1 LKQPA
6 HVDRDR
12 AAAPIGAP
20 PAMADQPARERIV
33 NDLDTTLV
41 IEAAAGT
48 GKTTALVSR
57 IVSVIASGR
66 ATLDRIVAVTFT
78 EKAAG
83 ELKLRLREEIE
94 RGRTN
99 PRETPARRELLQA
112 SLPKL
117 EEARIGTI
125 HSFCADL
132 LSEKPVEAGIDP
144 RFVVAPP
151 DTAQGLVNRA
161 FDSWFEEELA
171 APHPGVRRILRRR
184 RFDGDGPRR
193 NEGSGPRR
201 MLLEVVRKLVEW
213 RDFDAPWRYREFDRD
228 REIDG
233 LLADLKTLG
242 DLHTCGKPDDWL
254 TRAMDE
260 FDRFVYEMNRLE
272 AVRGGRDYDALE
284 AELLKL
290 LTPRQNIWTW
300 RGYGPLYGARDGE
313 PIKREDVLARREQ
326 VHQRLEHF
334 RDAAGAQ
341 LAPMLRD
348 ELWPVVARYNELK
361 QRAGQLDFMDLLLMA
376 RDLVRDNP
384 VVRAEL
390 QSRFTHIFIDEF
402 QDTDPLQVEILLLLA
417 ADDPGHSDWRA
428 VRPIAG
434 KLFIVGDPKQSIYR
448 FRRADV
454 ALYQR
459 VKHQLLERGA
469 QLEYLT
475 ASFRPNADL
484 AEFAN
489 AAFAPLMSESAT
501 QAAYAPLNALRPAT
515 PEQPAIV
522 ALPVP
527 APYGDYGRIV
537 KWKIDESLPRAV
549 AGFIAWLIRE
559 SGWTITQRGGADHPV
574 PIQAR
579 HVCILFRRFEA
590 WGDDMSRGYM
600 RALEARRVPHVL
612 LGGRSFHEREE
623 VETLRNALMAIER
636 PDDELAVFATLHG
649 PIFALPD
656 AALLTFRET
665 VGSLHPFR
673 QITKTLDSDLQEV
686 AQALT
691 VLRELHRGRNRRPVA
706 DTIQQFL
713 ARTRAHA
720 GFAVWP
726 TGEQALANIMRV
738 LDKARRYE
746 ARGGI
751 SFRGFVDLLEAE
763 ADSAEGAD
771 AKVVEEGTDGVRMM
785 TVHSAKGLEFPVVIL
800 ADLTCKETGAAQRY
814 IDPERRLCAMSVAG
828 CLPDELLE
836 RREEEERRDHEES
849 VRLLYVAA
857 TRARDLLVVPV
868 VGDRSAEQEQQ
879 EAGWLRRLA
888 PVVYPEPVSGRA
900 PQSRQPPGCP
910 AFGEESVGPRPSN
923 APPGVKSI
931 APGLHRP
938 AAGEHQVVWWDPNQL
953 QLNEEEAMGLRQ
965 VKLLQADTGGA
976 ASQAGLEAYQQWTAR
991 RKQAR
996 AAGAQPLIEVKTA
1009 TEIAAGVEPSDLKP
1023 STGAKSQPE
1032 IELIALPRR
1041 AGRPH
1046 GVRFGTL
1053 VHGVLLQTR
1062 LDATAAQIE
1071 QVVALQGRILG
1082 ATAEEMA
1089 AATEAVARALGC
1101 AVMKRAHA
1109 AGARCLRECP
1119 VLVGMDNATLAE
1131 GVADLAFEE
1140 QVGGQPCWTV
1150 VDFKTD
1156 VEIGGHLAKYRAQL
1170 EIYMRG
1176 IARSTG
1182 AETRGVLLLV

>member
-1 LKQPA
+1 VNQPLEVVCGA
-6 HVDRDR
+6 GEPRD
-12 AAAPIGAP
+12 AGGAL
-20 PAMADQPARERIV
+20 ADQAARARIV

-57 IVSVIASGR
+57 IVAVIAAGG

-99 PRETPARRELLQA
+99 EHETPQRRARLQD

-132 LSEKPVEAGIDP
+132 LSERPVEAGIDP
-144 RFVVAPP
+144 RFVIAPP
-151 DTAQGLVNRA
+151 DTAQALLGRA

-193 NEGSGPRR
+193 YQGSGPRR
-201 MLLEVVRKLVEW
+201 ILLEVVRKLVEW
-213 RDFDAPWRYREFDRD
+213 RDFDAPWRYRDFDRD
-228 REIDG
+228 REIDA
-233 LLADLKTLG
+233 LLADLKALG
-242 DLHTCGKPDDWL
+242 DLAACGKPDDWMTKSL
-254 TRAMDE
+254 KE
-260 FDRFVYEMNRLE
+260 FDLFIYEMNRLE
-272 AVRGGRDYDALE
+272 AVRGLRDYDALE
-284 AELLKL
+284 AELLRL
-290 LTPRQNIWTW
+290 LTPKKNIWTW
-300 RGYGPLYGARDGE
+300 KGYGPLYGARADGE
-313 PIKREDVLARREQ
+313 KIERQDVAERRER
-326 VHQRLEHF
+326 VRQRLEQF

-341 LAPMLRD
+341 LAPLLRD
-348 ELWPVVARYNELK
+348 ELWPVVVRYNELK

-390 QSRFTHIFIDEF
+390 QQRFTHIFVDEF
-402 QDTDPLQVEILLLLA
+402 QDTDPLQVEILMLLA
-417 ADDPGHSDWRA
+417 ADDAAQRDWRA
-428 VRPIAG
+428 VRPIPG

-459 VKHQLLERGA
+459 VKNQLLERGA

-475 ASFRPNADL
+475 ASFRPNSEL
-484 AEFAN
+484 AGLVN

-501 QAAYAPLNALRPAT
+501 QAAYAPLNSLRQASPR
-515 PEQPAIV
+515 QPAVV

-527 APYGDYGRIV
+527 EPYGDYGRIV
-537 KWKIDESLPRAV
+537 KWKIDESLPKAV
-549 AGFIAWLIRE
+549 AGFISWLVHD
-559 SGWTITQRGGADHPV
+559 SGWTITQRDAAAPPV

-579 HVCILFRRFEA
+579 HICILFRRFDA
-590 WGDDMSRGYM
+590 WGDDVSRGYM

-623 VETLRNALMAIER
+623 VATLRNAVAAIER

-649 PIFALPD
+649 PIFALSD

-673 QITKTLDSDLQEV
+673 KIDQTLEGELAEV
-686 AQALT
+686 AEALE
-691 VLRELHRGRNRRPVA
+691 VLRGLHRGRNRRPVA

-726 TGEQALANIMRV
+726 TGEQALANILRV

-746 ARGGI
+746 AHGGI

-763 ADSAEGAD
+763 AESGEGAE

-785 TVHSAKGLEFPVVIL
+785 TVHSAKGLEFPVVVL
-800 ADLTCKETGAAQRY
+800 ADITCKETGAAQRF

-828 CLPDELLE
+828 CMPDELLE
-836 RREEEERRDHEES
+836 RREDEERRDDEES
-849 VRLLYVAA
+849 IRLLYVAA

-868 VGDRSAEQEQQ
+868 VGDRSAAQEEQ
-879 EAGWLRRLA
+879 EAGWLRKLA
-888 PVVYPEPVSGRA
+888 PVLYPQPASVRS
-900 PQSRQPPGCP
+900 PQSSNPPGCLV
-910 AFGEESVGPRPSN
+910 FGEESVAPRPNNVQS
-923 APPGVKSI
+923 GVRSV

-938 AAGEHQVVWWDPNQL
+938 TAGEHRVVWWDPTKL
-953 QLNEEEAMGLRQ
+953 QLNEEEVMGLRQ
-965 VKLLQADTGGA
+965 TRLLQADNSGQ
-976 ASQAGLEAYQQWTAR
+976 ASQAGQDAYQRWTQR
-991 RKQAR
+991 RQAVR
-996 AAGAQPLIEVKTA
+996 ERAGAPLIKVATA
-1009 TEIAAGVEPSDLKP
+1009 TELAADAAADQPQPTDL
-1023 STGAKSQPE
+1023 GPE
-1032 IELIALPRR
+1032 IELVSVSRR
-1041 AGRPH
+1041 KDRPH
-1046 GVRFGTL
+1046 GARFGTL
-1053 VHGVLLQTR
+1053 VHGVLLQVS
-1062 LDATAAQIE
+1062 LDADAAQIE
-1071 QVVALQGRILG
+1071 RIVALQGRILG
-1082 ATAEEMA
+1082 ASDAEMA
-1089 AATEAVARALGC
+1089 AATEAVAQALGS

-1119 VLVGMDNATLAE
+1119 VLVKMPDGTLAE
-1131 GVADLAFEE
+1131 GIADLAFEE
-1140 QVGGQPCWTV
+1140 PDGGQRRWTV

-1156 VEIGGHLAKYRAQL
+1156 VEISGHLATYRAQL
-1170 EIYMRG
+1170 KIYMRG
-1176 IARSTG
+1176 IAQSTG
-1182 AETRGVLLLV
+1182 ARASGVLLWV

>member
-1 LKQPA
+1 VLQQLP
-6 HVDRDR
+6 
-12 AAAPIGAP
+12 GA
-20 PAMADQPARERIV
+20 
-33 NDLDTTLV
+33 
-41 IEAAAGT
+41 
-48 GKTTALVSR
+48 
-57 IVSVIASGR
+57 
-66 ATLDRIVAVTFT
+66 
-78 EKAAG
+78 
-83 ELKLRLREEIE
+83 
-94 RGRTN
+94 
-99 PRETPARRELLQA
+99 
-112 SLPKL
+112 
-117 EEARIGTI
+117 
-125 HSFCADL
+125 
-132 LSEKPVEAGIDP
+132 
-144 RFVVAPP
+144 
-151 DTAQGLVNRA
+151 
-161 FDSWFEEELA
+161 
-171 APHPGVRRILRRR
+171 
-184 RFDGDGPRR
+184 
-193 NEGSGPRR
+193 
-201 MLLEVVRKLVEW
+201 
-213 RDFDAPWRYREFDRD
+213 
-228 REIDG
+228 
-233 LLADLKTLG
+233 LADLKALG
-242 DLHTCGKPDDWL
+242 DLRGCGKPDDWL
-254 TRAMDE
+254 TKALDE

-290 LTPRQNIWTW
+290 LTPRQNIWSW
-300 RGYGPLYGARDGE
+300 RGYGPLYGARNGE
-313 PIKREDVLARREQ
+313 PIKREDVLDRRER
-326 VHQRLEHF
+326 VRQRLEHF

-341 LAPMLRD
+341 LAPLLRD
-348 ELWPVVARYNELK
+348 ELWPVVVRYNELK

-390 QSRFTHIFIDEF
+390 QYRFTHIFIDEF
-402 QDTDPLQVEILLLLA
+402 QDTDPLQVEILMLLA
-417 ADDPGHSDWRA
+417 ADDPAQPDWRA
-428 VRPIAG
+428 VRPIPG

-475 ASFRPNADL
+475 ASFRPNAEL

-501 QAAYAPLNALRPAT
+501 QAAYAPLNALRPASSG
-515 PEQPAIV
+515 QPAIV

-537 KWKIDESLPRAV
+537 KWKIDESLPKAV
-549 AGFIAWLIRE
+549 AGLISWLIRD
-559 SGWTITQRGGADHPV
+559 SGWTVTQRGPGKQPV

-579 HVCILFRRFEA
+579 HVCILFRRFDA
-590 WGDDMSRGYM
+590 WGDDVSRGYM

-649 PIFALPD
+649 PIFALSD

-673 QITKTLDSDLQEV
+673 KITQTLDGDLADV
-686 AQALT
+686 AQALA

-763 ADSAEGAD
+763 ADSAEGAE

-785 TVHSAKGLEFPVVIL
+785 TVHSAKGLEFPVVVL
-800 ADLTCKETGAAQRY
+800 ADITCKETGSAQRF
-814 IDPERRLCAMSVAG
+814 IDPERRLCAMSIAG

-836 RREEEERRDHEES
+836 RRADEERRDREES

-868 VGDRSAEQEQQ
+868 VGDRSIEQEQQ
-879 EAGWLRRLA
+879 ESGWLRRLA
-888 PVVYPEPVSGRA
+888 PVVYPEPGSVRS
-900 PQSRQPPGCP
+900 PQSRTPPGCP

-923 APPGVKSI
+923 VQQGARSV
-931 APGLHRP
+931 APGLHQP
-938 AAGEHQVVWWDPNQL
+938 IAGEHHVVWWDPNKL
-953 QLNEEEAMGLRQ
+953 QLDEEEAMGLRQ
-965 VKLLQADTGGA
+965 VKLLQADEGGA
-976 ASQAGLEAYQQWTAR
+976 ASQAGLEAYQRWTGR
-991 RKQAR
+991 RKAVR
-996 AAGAQPLIEVKTA
+996 EAAGAPLIKVATA
-1009 TEIAAGVEPSDLKP
+1009 TELAAGVESQSDAEP
-1023 STGAKSQPE
+1023 QQSRADATGPE
-1032 IELIALPRR
+1032 IELVALPRR

-1046 GVRFGTL
+1046 GARFGTL
-1053 VHGVLLQTR
+1053 VHGVLLQAK
-1062 LDATAAQIE
+1062 LDAAPAE
-1071 QVVALQGRILG
+1071 VGRVVELQGRILG
-1082 ATAEEMA
+1082 ASAAEMA
-1089 AATEAVARALGC
+1089 AAAEAVVQALGSI
-1101 AVMKRAHA
+1101 VMKRAHA
-1109 AGARCLRECP
+1109 AARCLRECP
-1119 VLVGMDNATLAE
+1119 VLVRMDDGTLAE

-1140 QVGGQPCWTV
+1140 QVNGRPSWTV

-1156 VEIGGHLAKYRAQL
+1156 VEIGGHLAQYRAQL

-1176 IARSTG
+1176 IAQSTG
-1182 AETRGVLLLV
+1182 VVARGVLLLV